1 MKKYLIIYNG
11 NAGTSDN
18 KKIAEQTKLYLEEH
32 GRSAVLSPTQ
42 SREDAVSQVK
52 QSVEGFDC
60 LMWWLTC
67 EGFLKA
73 GKSIPL
79 GIIPGGTVNNFA
91 RALKIP
97 LNTTDAIKNL
107 IHGNPTEVDL
117 GAIGKT
123 PVVSSLTLGRL
134 ADIARNVKDEEKK
147 KFGKI
152 IYLIKGFKELYSNH
166 SYKLKLTANGRSKA
180 FRAQIL
186 LITTTNSVGGFISF
200 NPEASY
206 DDDYLHV
213 FWLKRFSPLS
223 LITYLRY
230 FVTGNLKNASGV
242 RYFKTK
248 SVKIEGLSDQT
259 IEARIDGDPAMCVPF
274 TVQTQ
279 PDFLQV
285 IVPKT

>member
-1 MKKYLIIYNG
+1 MPSKSHPWQSDRSRSG
-11 NAGTSDN
+11 GHRENAGGQQSHPW
-18 KKIAEQTKLYLEEH
+18 KIGRHCEKCERRGKEE
-32 GRSAVLSPTQ
+32 V
-42 SREDAVSQVK
+42 
-52 QSVEGFDC
+52 
-60 LMWWLTC
+60 W
-67 EGFLKA
+67 
-73 GKSIPL
+73 
-79 GIIPGGTVNNFA
+79 
-91 RALKIP
+91 
-97 LNTTDAIKNL
+97 
-107 IHGNPTEVDL
+107 
-117 GAIGKT
+117 
-123 PVVSSLTLGRL
+123 
-134 ADIARNVKDEEKK
+134 
-147 KFGKI
+147 KI

-279 PDFLQV
+279 PDFYRSLSRNIKSHQ
-285 IVPKT
+285 PQQ